1 MYTQYI
7 VLMVVNPRKYSH
19 FHESIFLVALGQF
32 SPSNQILE
40 GRETTSVATSAR
52 LVSPPRQRRRLT
64 ARLRAAVVE
73 AYEAGQTSRQVA
85 EELGLGR
92 STVLGILKDAGV
104 AVRPQGQKY

>member
-1 MYTQYI
+1 M
-7 VLMVVNPRKYSH
+7 
-19 FHESIFLVALGQF
+19 VALARF
-32 SPSNQILE
+32 SPSNQIQE
-40 GRETTSVATSAR
+40 GQETTSVATNQR

-64 ARLRAAVVE
+64 ARLRAEVVE

-104 AVRPQGQKY
+104 VVRPQGRKY